1 MRLREPLELLTVR
14 GRIAACSRRGIL
26 APERETSLDEVLA
39 ALELPARR
47 FQAELRGRGTAK
59 LIDRSVNGIRVTL
72 MPTSF
77 SRAERSP
84 DPKESANFLD
94 LAEQVFDRFGP
105 DVLLTY
111 GGHPASLELMR
122 PVRRRGIA
130 VVFHLH
136 NFGHSE
142 PKGSGSEKDR
152 SAFAY
157 VSAVIFPAEYSRRR
171 HARLLGLDG
180 TVISDAIP
188 RDRIVAA
195 DPEPKY
201 VTFINPQPSKGMAV
215 FARIAVVLNQRRSDI
230 PNLVVEGR
238 GTSDALARLPIDFSG
253 LTNLHRTANTPDP
266 RDFYRVSLAVLVP
279 SLCRELSRSP
289 LPPGNQKPRL
299 TPSPS
304 LPAKA
309 RKRGWISGGGKTSRL
324 LCSFRVS
331 RPLHPCPFY
340 PSMTWLNG
348 GTGVGPPGSLGRK
361 PVDRA
366 CPCRGLRNSRNA
378 GDRTNPRRGTRATPP
393 GRPGRIFLRGS
404 LVIFPVKPIV
414 TPFPDIPM
422 HIEQPKR
429 VRPKMS
435 DRRGVDKPIS
445 RDDCPGPVG
454 ILRLCSP
461 IRDVRDRCQ

>member
-1 MRLREPLELLTVR
+1 M
-14 GRIAACSRRGIL
+14 
-26 APERETSLDEVLA
+26 
-39 ALELPARR
+39 
-47 FQAELRGRGTAK
+47 
-59 LIDRSVNGIRVTL
+59 IDRSVNGIRVTL

-94 LAEQVFDRFGP
+94 LAEQVFDRFRP

-152 SAFAY
+152 SAFAD

-188 RDRIVAA
+188 LDRIVAA

-238 GTSDALARLPIDFSG
+238 GTSDALARLPIDLSG
-253 LTNLHRTANTPDP
+253 LTNLHRMANTPDP
-266 RDFYRVSLAVLVP
+266 RDFYRVSRAVLVP
-279 SLCRELSRSP
+279 SLCRELSGSP
-289 LPPGNQKPRL
+289 LPPGNQKPGL

-309 RKRGWISGGGKTSRL
+309 RKRGWISGGGKTSRS

-331 RPLHPCPFY
+331 RPLHPCPLY

-348 GTGVGPPGSLGRK
+348 GTGLGPPGSPGRK
-361 PVDRA
+361 PD
-366 CPCRGLRNSRNA
+366 
-378 GDRTNPRRGTRATPP
+378 
-393 GRPGRIFLRGS
+393 
-404 LVIFPVKPIV
+404 
-414 TPFPDIPM
+414 
-422 HIEQPKR
+422 
-429 VRPKMS
+429 
-435 DRRGVDKPIS
+435 
-445 RDDCPGPVG
+445 
-454 ILRLCSP
+454 
-461 IRDVRDRCQ
+461 